1 MMGALFCRRLTLRL
15 FHAVLFGLALTRT
28 ITAVQSQEPLELRI
42 LCWNIHHGEGV
53 DGKLNLER
61 IAAVIRSV
69 SPDLVA
75 LQEVEVG
82 SKRTGGVD
90 QPAELARMTGLK
102 SVFQKN
108 IDFQGGGYGN
118 AVLSRFPVR
127 SSESL
132 RLPNHNGGEQRGALC
147 VHIELPGRTAPL
159 LLICTHLDHRPNDS
173 ERRASADAMEHHIA
187 GLTDTLMLLAGD
199 LNAVPESPV
208 LDMFRQHW
216 TITNSQPLAT
226 IPVDLPTRQIDF
238 VLTRPANRW
247 RALKTRVLDEAVA
260 SDHRPIFAE
269 LEIP

>member
-1 MMGALFCRRLTLRL
+1 MTTAFCQRLIPRL
-15 FHAVLFGLALTRT
+15 FNAVCFGLVLMQTVT
-28 ITAVQSQEPLELRI
+28 PVQSEEPVRLRI
-42 LCWNIHHGEGV
+42 LSWNIHHGEGV
-53 DGKLNLER
+53 DGKLDLDR

-82 SKRTGGVD
+82 SKRTGQVD

-127 SSESL
+127 STESL
-132 RLPNHNGGEQRGALC
+132 RLPNHDGGEQRGALC
-147 VHIELPGRTAPL
+147 VNLELPGRTAPL

-173 ERRASADAMEHHIA
+173 ERRASADALEHHIA
-187 GLTDTLMLLAGD
+187 GVSDTLMLLAGD

-208 LDMFRQHW
+208 LDMFRQYW
-216 TITNSQPLAT
+216 SITNSQPLPT
-226 IPVDLPTRQIDF
+226 IPVEKPTRQIDF

-247 RALKTRVLDEAVA
+247 RVLETRVLDESVA
-260 SDHRPIFAE
+260 SDHRAIFAE
-269 LEIP
+269 LETP